1 MKRIADTVSVVQMC
15 KVCHV
20 FHHFCNFAS
29 VASAFLRAEKIQTIL
44 EIDLARYDK
53 KQIEKKNWRKSK
65 NQKFTVAWRFYTLK
79 TQDYNILYAWANQNI
94 FFYPNQT
101 AYVFIPHLIK
111 QPDWCTLMCLTLWC
125 NLIGRNK
132 RRLRN
137 RKPLHILAK
146 KLKKLKY
153 NGYNVLILLTFRN

>member
-65 NQKFTVAWRFYTLK
+65 NQKFTVAWGFYTLNHFYCFTTFFNAFHHQAHRFL
-79 TQDYNILYAWANQNI
+79 TQRGHLLSYRTILYDIAFPLYERSEYAEPQNCSYSI
-94 FFYPNQT
+94 
-101 AYVFIPHLIK
+101 
-111 QPDWCTLMCLTLWC
+111 
-125 NLIGRNK
+125 
-132 RRLRN
+132 
-137 RKPLHILAK
+137 
-146 KLKKLKY
+146 
-153 NGYNVLILLTFRN
+153 